1 MSFLNFLPMENVACS
16 DYQGSTFNAG
26 GGSVKDI
33 EKRMTLAMAKFD
45 ALHHIW
51 GDIQL
56 SRDLRVR
63 LYTVRVVSSHDN
75 LIMQLKRS

>member
-1 MSFLNFLPMENVACS
+1 M
-16 DYQGSTFNAG
+16 
-26 GGSVKDI
+26 KDI